1 MNRTKLYVSA
11 ALFLC
16 ITVFKLAVP
25 TAASDLRERL
35 LPAISS
41 DVDYMQTLNDIGVHL
56 TAEESPLPVSEE
68 VEELLPDQKITLTHP
83 AEHLQ
88 THYPWIYEELM
99 TPTEDTAA
107 PDSAEP
113 PPAAEPEI
121 PAVVSTFLE
130 SQAAYSGYSVPETVS
145 YAFDELP
152 FEFTSPVEGMAS
164 SGFGYRVHPI
174 FGEVKF
180 HYGTDFSAWTGTSIQ
195 AFADGYVLAAGNSDS
210 YGLYLILNHGNGWT
224 TLYAH
229 CSELL
234 VTEGSAVTMG
244 QQIALAG
251 ETGQATG
258 PHLHFELMCN
268 NIYYN
273 PEFYINS

>member
-11 ALFLC
+11 ALFLF
-16 ITVFKLAVP
+16 ITIFKLAVP
-25 TAASDLRERL
+25 TAASDLREKI
-35 LPAISS
+35 LPAISHNT
-41 DVDYMQTLNDIGVHL
+41 DYTQALNDLGAHL
-56 TAEESPLPVSEE
+56 VVNRESVPEL
-68 VEELLPDQKITLTHP
+68 VELADTHP
-83 AEHLQ
+83 LQEPVVRPLTEHIKVYYPQVYAEFTSCAKSDSTQ
-88 THYPWIYEELM
+88 ES
-99 TPTEDTAA
+99 TE
-107 PDSAEP
+107 SV
-113 PPAAEPEI
+113 EPEETEM
-121 PAVVSTFLE
+121 PDVVAAFLE
-130 SQAAYSGYSVPETVS
+130 AQEPYSCYSIPETVS
-145 YAFDELP
+145 YELAELP
-152 FEFTSPVEGMAS
+152 FAFTSPVEGMTS

-174 FGEVKF
+174 FNEVKF

-195 AFADGYVLAAGNSDS
+195 AFADGFVQAAGNSDS

-229 CSELL
+229 CSQLC

-268 NIYYN
+268 NIYFN
-273 PEFYINS
+273 PEFYINA